1 MRSQALEL
9 FPRFNCG
16 HAVRS
21 QNWMNGLPP
30 SFVST
35 FGMQNPLGFA
45 QIPPAINMNDASIT
59 RPSLLLRVRDL
70 NDDVAWSQFIEIY
83 TPLVFGYC
91 RGRGLQEG
99 DAADVAQESMCAVAR
114 AIGKFEYDP
123 QRGKFRNWLLT
134 VVQSKLHDFLAKQ
147 QRQPT
152 FASETTL
159 RFKLENESTRADES
173 VWEADYYRAIFNW
186 AAERIRGEFQ
196 VSTWQAFWQTTIDE
210 RDGKEVAKSLGL
222 SVGAV
227 YVAKSRVIARL
238 KEEIQS
244 VDAEGITP
252 PDFFV

>member
-1 MRSQALEL
+1 MQKALL
-9 FPRFNCG
+9 SGDMLRRLP
-16 HAVRS
+16 AV
-21 QNWMNGLPP
+21 
-30 SFVST
+30 
-35 FGMQNPLGFA
+35 
-45 QIPPAINMNDASIT
+45 MNDASNT

-70 NDDVAWSQFIEIY
+70 NDEVAWSQFVEIY

-99 DAADVAQESMCAVAR
+99 DAADVAQETMRAVAK
-114 AIGKFEYDP
+114 AIVKFEYDP

-134 VVQSKLHDFLAKQ
+134 VARSKLHNFLAQ
-147 QRQPT
+147 LQRQP
-152 FASETTL
+152 ELPGQTTL
-159 RFKLENESTRADES
+159 QHKIDRASAAAEECSWDAE
-173 VWEADYYRAIFNW
+173 YYRAIFNW

-210 RDGKEVAKSLGL
+210 RDGKQVAQALGL

-244 VDAEGITP
+244 VDAEGMRPT
-252 PDFFV
+252 DFLV